1 MSEDQ
6 NNIILDNF
14 NYEKLSSFN
23 INLSNKYVPVLN
35 ELNEYPVYVKA
46 YLNKTNNTIANIS
59 CIYNGIST
67 EIYTPK
73 LSTKIN
79 NLESIQD
86 FIKLIE
92 AETSARTKFDD
103 FLSSLISTLNKNLT
117 SRTFTVSYLDK
128 DKFKELSDSNNLTTS
143 NTVYLLSDIND
154 MHMYR
159 IYNVEDPDKKDD
171 AINYTKVLN
180 FLSTA
185 KNLSTE
191 ISSLIT
197 KIPNLSISLK
207 EKHLMTIEALEDG
220 VNVKIKNTG
229 IG

>member
-59 CIYNGIST
+59 CIHNGIST

-92 AETSARTKFDD
+92 AETHARTKFDN

-143 NTVYLLSDIND
+143 NTVYPLSDIND

-159 IYNVEDPDKKDD
+159 IYNVEDADKKDD

-185 KNLSTE
+185 ENLSTE
-191 ISSLIT
+191 LIT
-197 KIPNLSISLK
+197 KIHNLSILLE

-220 VNVKIKNTG
+220 VNVKIKRTKSA
-229 IG
+229 